1 MNFGVNVQ
9 RGEQRING
17 LVEAWSIKALFN
29 RLCGQNAPV
38 HGYGYLFYG
47 SATSVR
53 IRLLFVHRLGHKD
66 PRIVFV
72 KFNSS
77 GELSAIIGINCS

>member
-9 RGEQRING
+9 RGKQRVER

-29 RLCGQNAPV
+29 RLCGQKRAV
-38 HGYGYLFYG
+38 RGYGYLFYG

-53 IRLLFVHRLGHKD
+53 IPPVFVH
-66 PRIVFV
+66 
-72 KFNSS
+72 
-77 GELSAIIGINCS
+77 